1 VGSTLQTTRDDSIFA
16 FGDCAACF
24 DSNTVRNVPPRA
36 QAAHQQ
42 ASTLVKSIEA
52 RIKNRSL
59 PTFKYK
65 DYGWLVSLS
74 RFSAVGNLM
83 GNMKRE
89 GHLARYFYMS
99 LYQMHQV
106 ALYGVTRTAL
116 SVIGG
121 FLGNGIKPALK
132 LH

>member
-1 VGSTLQTTRDDSIFA
+1 
-16 FGDCAACF
+16 
-24 DSNTVRNVPPRA
+24 
-36 QAAHQQ
+36 
-42 ASTLVKSIEA
+42 
-52 RIKNRSL
+52 
-59 PTFKYK
+59 
-65 DYGWLVSLS
+65 
-74 RFSAVGNLM
+74 M